1 MKRLV
6 PFGQTRPVSKALRL
20 HGTIARDL
28 GVAITAGEYL
38 PGDLLIGEI
47 ESSEKL
53 DVSRTAYREAVRIL
67 AAKGLVESKPKVGT
81 KVTSRDRWHL
91 LDPDVLAWAFEGEP
105 DLELLESLFELRNIV
120 ESAAA
125 ALAASRRTSEQLDA
139 MRDGIER
146 MAHHSLATPEG
157 RQGDQDFHAALLA
170 ATGNPYIISLTT
182 GVNAAVNAT
191 TVFKQRERP
200 LPRDPVPDHLRVF
213 QAIADRDAPRAQQEM
228 STLIHLARQDTPV
241 PQRSKARARRPSHS
255 QG

>member
-6 PFGQTRPVSKALRL
+6 PFGRSRPVSKTLRL

-38 PGDLLIGEI
+38 PGDLLVGEI

-91 LDPDVLAWAFEGEP
+91 LDPDVLAWAFESEP
-105 DLELLESLFELRNIV
+105 DPELLESLFELRNIV

-125 ALAASRRTSEQLDA
+125 SLAATRRTTEQLGT
-139 MRDGIER
+139 MRDALER
-146 MAHHSLATPEG
+146 MRRHTLTTPEG
-157 RQGDQDFHAALLA
+157 RQGDLDFHAALLA
-170 ATGNPYIISLTT
+170 ATGNPYIVSLTT
-182 GVNAAVNAT
+182 GVNAAVDTT
-191 TVFKQRERP
+191 TVFKQRQRP

-213 QAIADRDAPRAQQEM
+213 QAIADCDSTRAQLEM
-228 STLIHLARQDTPV
+228 SRLISLAREDTPV
-241 PQRSKARARRPSHS
+241 PQRSKARRAR
-255 QG
+255 GKG